1 MTDST
6 RLDAPSTAAAA
17 TDARATAARWW
28 FVAVALVVGASLVIQ
43 TVLVVIGGTDANS
56 GESGTGVS
64 LPVRLWRLFSFF
76 TVESNIVVLVVSIL
90 LAIDPRR
97 TGRWWE
103 VARLNA
109 LLAITITGLV
119 FAIVLAPLLHVTGWA
134 AVANA
139 GLHYVGPWAFV
150 AGWLLLGPR
159 HRFTWRT
166 VDGAFILPVVWL
178 VYIFIQGAFTDW
190 YPYPFL
196 DVTVL
201 GLGPAIV
208 NAILVLLLA
217 GVLAALYRLV
227 DARVPSL
234 LERRRDAA

>member
-1 MTDST
+1 MTS
-6 RLDAPSTAAAA
+6 SI
-17 TDARATAARWW
+17 DARVRAARWW
-28 FVAVALVVGASLVIQ
+28 FLAVAVVVGASLVIQ
-43 TVLVVIGGTDANS
+43 TVLVIMGGTDANS
-56 GESGTGVS
+56 GDSGTAVS
-64 LPVRLWRLFSFF
+64 LPVRLWRLFSYF
-76 TVESNIVVLVVSIL
+76 TVESNMVVLVVSIL

-97 TGRWWE
+97 VGRWWE

-119 FAIVLAPLLHVTGWA
+119 FAIVLAPLLHVEGWA

-139 GLHYVGPWAFV
+139 GLHYVGPWACV

-159 HRFTWRT
+159 SRFTWRT
-166 VDGAFILPVVWL
+166 VAGAFILPLAWL
-178 VYIFIQGAFTDW
+178 VYIFTQGVFTDW

-208 NAILVLLLA
+208 NALLVLMLA
-217 GVLAALYRLV
+217 GALAAVYRLV
-227 DARVPSL
+227 DAKAPSL
-234 LERRRDAA
+234 VEPPARRR